1 LRLLAPDRL
10 QLPRRIALAV
20 LLTWVPLLVLS
31 ALEGRATGS
40 AVRIPLLN
48 DFSVYARFL
57 VSLPLLILAEG
68 PVGRHIGRV
77 AAHFIHG
84 GLLRENDRPAYDRA
98 VVEAMRRC
106 DSNFAGVAILVL
118 TGLAVWLTRD
128 RFPFDFSTW
137 RSTVTG
143 TAHVRTVAGWW
154 ALLVGT
160 GLLSYLFWQW
170 LWRLLVW
177 YGFLWRMSR
186 LQLQLIPTHPDR
198 AGGLSFLGETH
209 RLFWILPFAGG
220 AALSGVL
227 AGQIIFEGIP
237 LLSFK
242 FLIAAYVALVLAV
255 FLGPLL
261 MFAPHLVAL
270 KLEAAHGYS
279 ALALAHNHLFDRK
292 WLGARDPESA
302 GLLGTP
308 DISSLAD
315 LGTSYEVV
323 AKMRPVPFD
332 PGDAL
337 FLAVTALLPLAPLL
351 LTVLPLDELAE
362 MVGKAIL

>member
-1 LRLLAPDRL
+1 
-10 QLPRRIALAV
+10 
-20 LLTWVPLLVLS
+20 
-31 ALEGRATGS
+31 
-40 AVRIPLLN
+40 
-48 DFSVYARFL
+48 
-57 VSLPLLILAEG
+57 
-68 PVGRHIGRV
+68 
-77 AAHFIHG
+77 
-84 GLLRENDRPAYDRA
+84 
-98 VVEAMRRC
+98 
-106 DSNFAGVAILVL
+106 
-118 TGLAVWLTRD
+118 
-128 RFPFDFSTW
+128 
-137 RSTVTG
+137 
-143 TAHVRTVAGWW
+143 
-154 ALLVGT
+154 
-160 GLLSYLFWQW
+160 
-170 LWRLLVW
+170 
-177 YGFLWRMSR
+177 
-186 LQLQLIPTHPDR
+186 
-198 AGGLSFLGETH
+198 
-209 RLFWILPFAGG
+209 
-220 AALSGVL
+220 
-227 AGQIIFEGIP
+227 
-237 LLSFK
+237 
-242 FLIAAYVALVLAV
+242 
-255 FLGPLL
+255 